1 MCIVT
6 FLLLTGCEKHIIDKL
21 GMFDAVG
28 YDLSEDRE
36 KPFTVTVNFPSVTKQ
51 GEFQNKLLSTDAK
64 SSKDSRIKF
73 NHMSNLTLVSGQVSL
88 ALFGEEMAQVGVKEI
103 LDTFMRD
110 PSLGPRVFFAV
121 SEGKAKDLLMFQ
133 PKEGTNSSLYLRT
146 FVEKLNAQNERV
158 NYNTYQ
164 FIRDF
169 YDDGIDPILPYFKI
183 SDHNI
188 NIDGYALFKD
198 DKYIHHLPSH
208 QSAILFALRDD
219 TPKGTLSIE
228 MPKSEDKQE
237 DFPEQLMF
245 NYRKTKQKMDV
256 HNKKNGPISV
266 DIQIEMEGSV
276 LEYTGEKKLDSAK
289 VQKELEKKINE
300 KLIKQSNNLID
311 LTKELKVD
319 PIGIGSHVRNSM
331 SYQKWEKMNWEEVY
345 PNVEV
350 HVSIEM
356 NFMDIGQSK

>member
-1 MCIVT
+1 
-6 FLLLTGCEKHIIDKL
+6 
-21 GMFDAVG
+21 MFDAVG
-28 YDLSEDRE
+28 YDLSEDKE

-51 GEFQNKLLSTDAK
+51 GEFQNKILSTDAK
-64 SSKDSRIKF
+64 SSKDSRIRF
-73 NHMSNLTLVSGQVSL
+73 NHMSNLKLVSGQISL
-88 ALFGEEMAQVGVKEI
+88 ALFGEDMAQVGVKDI

-121 SEGKAKDLLMFQ
+121 SEGNAKDLLLFQ

-158 NYNTYQ
+158 NYNSYQ

-183 SDHNI
+183 HNHNI
-188 NIDGYALFKD
+188 SIDGYAIFKD

-208 QSAILFALRDD
+208 ESAILFALRDD
-219 TPKGTLSIE
+219 TKKGTLSIE
-228 MPKSEDKQE
+228 MPKSDDKQGSFQ
-237 DFPEQLMF
+237 DQLMF

-256 HNKKNGPISV
+256 HNKRNGPISV

-276 LEYTGEKKLDSAK
+276 LEYSGEKNLNKAK
-289 VQKELEKKINE
+289 VQKELEKEINE
-300 KLIKQSNNLID
+300 KLIKQSQNLIN

-319 PIGIGSHVRNSM
+319 PIGIGSHIRNSM
-331 SYQKWEKMNWEEVY
+331 SYEKWKKLSWEEVY
-345 PNVEV
+345 PNVDV
-350 HVSIEM
+350 NVSIEM